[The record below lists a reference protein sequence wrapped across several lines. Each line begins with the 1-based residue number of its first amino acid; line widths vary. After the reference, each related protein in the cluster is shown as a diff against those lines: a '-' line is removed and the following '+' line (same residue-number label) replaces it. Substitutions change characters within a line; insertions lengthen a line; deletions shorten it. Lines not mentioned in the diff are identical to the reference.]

1 MFDLKVMFEKVKW
14 KMVTLRL
21 HWLKGWSIYEN
32 MKDKRLNSINFIF
45 IQNFLVFSFKKW
57 SLSWKQVSDIF
68 TEVLSG
74 IRLVDEERQLLI
86 IWFSKIFK
94 AKSSANLFSKIRL
107 VKFNEKRGSF
117 FRACGLCQ
125 KNLMSVWKL

>member
-21 HWLKGWSIYEN
+21 HWLKSWSISEN

-86 IWFSKIFK
+86 ILFSKTFK
-94 AKSSANLFSKIRL
+94 AKS
-107 VKFNEKRGSF
+107 
-117 FRACGLCQ
+117 
-125 KNLMSVWKL
+125 